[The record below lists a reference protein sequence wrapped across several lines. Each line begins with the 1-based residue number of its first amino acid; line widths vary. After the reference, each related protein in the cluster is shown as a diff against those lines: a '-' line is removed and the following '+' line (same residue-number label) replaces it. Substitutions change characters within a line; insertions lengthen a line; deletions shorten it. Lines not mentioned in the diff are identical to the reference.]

1 MTAPTTPIYLVSLE
15 QDKARRDAFK
25 QRFSGTWAAVTHLP
39 AVDGRKLDAASYFMH
54 AKGSLQAGRGIMSP
68 AEVGC
73 ALSHLAALD
82 AFLAS
87 GQKQALILEDDVLG
101 DDADI
106 ERVIELAAQLADH
119 DVLICGG
126 QEGLSH
132 RKYQFG
138 KQGMSPQHYTL
149 APFSYR
155 YIFRTCCY
163 IVSRPAAERIIATQR
178 KGLRVADDWG
188 AFFDNSDIQMHLI
201 NALSHPEDLSSS
213 LIEAERID
221 VSKSRGKKFSSLS
234 ERFRNRARRIARKI
248 RIAYLLACGYR
259 PAR

>member
-1 MTAPTTPIYLVSLE
+1 MTTPTIPVYLVSLE
-15 QDKARRDAFK
+15 QDTARRDAFK
-25 QRFSGTWAAVTHLP
+25 QRFPGIWPAITHLP
-39 AVDGRKLDAASYFMH
+39 AVDGRKLDATSYFMH

-73 ALSHLAALD
+73 ALSHLAALN

-87 GQKQALILEDDVLG
+87 GHKQALILEDDVLG
-101 DDADI
+101 NDADI
-106 ERVIELAAQLADH
+106 ERAIKLAGELAERDI
-119 DVLICGG
+119 LICGG
-126 QEGLSH
+126 QEALSH
-132 RKYQFG
+132 RKYQLG
-138 KQGMSPQHYTL
+138 KQGRNPQHYIL

-155 YIFRTCCY
+155 YMFRTCCY
-163 IVSRPAAERIIATQR
+163 IVSRPAAERIIATQE

-188 AFFDNSDIQMHLI
+188 AFFDNSGIHMHLI

-213 LIEAERID
+213 RIEAERID

-234 ERFRNRARRIARKI
+234 ERFRNRAWRIARKI
-248 RIAYLLACGYR
+248 RIAYLLARGYR